1 MIRLLFFL
9 AFSFFFVEINAQE
22 KTSNT
27 PKEKTFKSGVGVVD
41 MKKIL
46 QDSTAYQALV
56 DQFEEKRRKHRNKF
70 TKIEDVIRDE
80 ESKLSKQ
87 KGVLSKEVFA
97 KKIKDLNKKINDLKS
112 KQAGEA
118 QKFEREFEKSTNK
131 IQGALIDVLSMIA
144 NKNKLDIVMAK
155 NQLLLVGK
163 DIDLTENAIKEFCE
177 KYTMPI
183 ISNIPYDSNLIEAE
197 RNEKA
202 PYDYNIEAPSI
213 KAINK
218 IADWISTH

>member
-1 MIRLLFFL
+1 MIRLLL
-9 AFSFFFVEINAQE
+9 LIVVSFFFVETSAQE
-22 KTSNT
+22 KSVEKSN
-27 PKEKTFKSGVGVVD
+27 ERSFKSGVGVVD

-56 DQFEEKRRKHRNKF
+56 DKFEEKRRKHRNKF

-87 KGVLSKEVFA
+87 KGVLSREVYA
-97 KKIKDLNKKINDLKS
+97 QKIKDLNKKINELKS
-112 KQAGEA
+112 KQTSEA

-144 NKNKLDIVMAK
+144 NKNKLEIVMAK

-163 DIDLTENAIKEFCE
+163 DIDLTEDAIKE
-177 KYTMPI
+177 
-183 ISNIPYDSNLIEAE
+183 L
-197 RNEKA
+197 
-202 PYDYNIEAPSI
+202 
-213 KAINK
+213 NK
-218 IADWISTH
+218 ILPKIKE

>member
-1 MIRLLFFL
+1 MIRLLL
-9 AFSFFFVEINAQE
+9 LIVVSFFFVETNAQE
-22 KTSNT
+22 NAIKN
-27 PKEKTFKSGVGVVD
+27 PKERSFKSGVGVVD

-80 ESKLSKQ
+80 ESTLTKQ
-87 KGVLSKEVFA
+87 KGVLSKEVYA
-97 KKIKDLNKKINDLKS
+97 QKIKDLNKKINELKS
-112 KQAGEA
+112 KQTNEA

-155 NQLLLVGK
+155 NQLLLVGR
-163 DIDLTENAIKEFCE
+163 DIDLTEDAIKE
-177 KYTMPI
+177 
-183 ISNIPYDSNLIEAE
+183 L
-197 RNEKA
+197 
-202 PYDYNIEAPSI
+202 
-213 KAINK
+213 NK
-218 IADWISTH
+218 ILPKIKKE

>member
-1 MIRLLFFL
+1 M
-9 AFSFFFVEINAQE
+9 
-22 KTSNT
+22 
-27 PKEKTFKSGVGVVD
+27 
-41 MKKIL
+41 KIL

-87 KGVLSKEVFA
+87 KGVLKEVFA
-97 KKIKDLNKKINDLKS
+97 NKIKELKKINDLKA
-112 KQAGEA
+112 KQASEA

-144 NKNKLDIVMAK
+144 NKNKLEIVMAK

-163 DIDLTENAIKEFCE
+163 DIDLTEDAIKE
-177 KYTMPI
+177 
-183 ISNIPYDSNLIEAE
+183 L
-197 RNEKA
+197 
-202 PYDYNIEAPSI
+202 
-213 KAINK
+213 NK
-218 IADWISTH
+218 ILPKITKD

>member
-1 MIRLLFFL
+1 MIRLLL
-9 AFSFFFVEINAQE
+9 ILVSFFFVEINAQE
-22 KTSNT
+22 KSVEAS
-27 PKEKTFKSGVGVVD
+27 KERSFKSGVGVVD

-87 KGVLSKEVFA
+87 KGVLSKEVYA
-97 KKIKDLNKKINDLKS
+97 QKIKDFNKKINELKS
-112 KQAGEA
+112 KQNTEA
-118 QKFEREFEKSTNK
+118 QKFEREFEKSTSK

-144 NKNKLDIVMAK
+144 NKNKLDVVMAK

-163 DIDLTENAIKEFCE
+163 DIDLTEDAIKELN
-177 KYTMPI
+177 KVLPK
-183 ISNIPYDSNLIEAE
+183 ISKD
-197 RNEKA
+197 
-202 PYDYNIEAPSI
+202 
-213 KAINK
+213 
-218 IADWISTH
+218 

>member
-1 MIRLLFFL
+1 MIRLLL
-9 AFSFFFVEINAQE
+9 LITVSFFFAETNAQE
-22 KTSNT
+22 KSV
-27 PKEKTFKSGVGVVD
+27 EKQIERSFKSGVGVVD

-56 DQFEEKRRKHRNKF
+56 DTFEEKRRKHRNKF

-87 KGVLSKEVFA
+87 KGVLSREVYA
-97 KKIKDLNKKINDLKS
+97 QKIKELNKKINELKA
-112 KQAGEA
+112 KQNGEA

-144 NKNKLDIVMAK
+144 NKNKLEIVMAK

-163 DIDLTENAIKEFCE
+163 DIDLTEDAIKE
-177 KYTMPI
+177 
-183 ISNIPYDSNLIEAE
+183 L
-197 RNEKA
+197 
-202 PYDYNIEAPSI
+202 
-213 KAINK
+213 NK
-218 IADWISTH
+218 ILPKIKD

>member
-1 MIRLLFFL
+1 MIRLLL
-9 AFSFFFVEINAQE
+9 LIVASFFFAGISAQE
-22 KTSNT
+22 KSTENS
-27 PKEKTFKSGVGVVD
+27 KERSFKSGVCVVD

-87 KGVLSKEVFA
+87 KGVLSKEVYA
-97 KKIKDLNKKINDLKS
+97 QKIKDLNKKINELKS
-112 KQAGEA
+112 KQSTEA

-144 NKNKLDIVMAK
+144 NKNKLEIVMAK

-163 DIDLTENAIKEFCE
+163 DIDLTEDAIKE
-177 KYTMPI
+177 
-183 ISNIPYDSNLIEAE
+183 L
-197 RNEKA
+197 
-202 PYDYNIEAPSI
+202 
-213 KAINK
+213 NK
-218 IADWISTH
+218 ILPKITKN

>member
-1 MIRLLFFL
+1 MIRLLL
-9 AFSFFFVEINAQE
+9 LILVSFFFVEINAQE
-22 KTSNT
+22 KSIET
-27 PKEKTFKSGVGVVD
+27 PKDRTFKSGVGVVD

-87 KGVLSKEVFA
+87 KGVLSKEVYA
-97 KKIKDLNKKINDLKS
+97 QKIKDFNKKINELKS
-112 KQAGEA
+112 KQNTEA
-118 QKFEREFEKSTNK
+118 QKFEREFEKSTSK

-144 NKNKLDIVMAK
+144 NKNKLDVVMAK

-163 DIDLTENAIKEFCE
+163 DIDLTEDAIKELN
-177 KYTMPI
+177 KVLPK
-183 ISNIPYDSNLIEAE
+183 ISKD
-197 RNEKA
+197 
-202 PYDYNIEAPSI
+202 
-213 KAINK
+213 
-218 IADWISTH
+218 

>member
-1 MIRLLFFL
+1 MIRLLL
-9 AFSFFFVEINAQE
+9 LIVVSFFFAEINAQE
-22 KTSNT
+22 KSNDI
-27 PKEKTFKSGVGVVD
+27 PKEKPFKSGVGVVD

-87 KGVLSKEVFA
+87 KGVLSKEVYA
-97 KKIKDLNKKINDLKS
+97 QKIKDLNKKINELKS
-112 KQAGEA
+112 KQTNEA
-118 QKFEREFEKSTNK
+118 QKFEIEFEKSTNK

-144 NKNKLDIVMAK
+144 NKNKLEIVMAK

-163 DIDLTENAIKEFCE
+163 DIDLTEDAIKE
-177 KYTMPI
+177 
-183 ISNIPYDSNLIEAE
+183 L
-197 RNEKA
+197 
-202 PYDYNIEAPSI
+202 
-213 KAINK
+213 NK
-218 IADWISTH
+218 ILPKITKN

>member
-1 MIRLLFFL
+1 MIRLLLFIL
-9 AFSFFFVEINAQE
+9 VSFFFLETNSQE
-22 KTSNT
+22 KAAEN
-27 PKEKTFKSGVGVVD
+27 PKEKVFKSGVGVVD

-80 ESKLSKQ
+80 ESKLTKQ
-87 KGVLSKEVFA
+87 KGVLSREVYA
-97 KKIKDLNKKINDLKS
+97 QKIKDLNKKINELKS
-112 KQAGEA
+112 KQTSEA

-163 DIDLTENAIKEFCE
+163 DIDLTEDAIKE
-177 KYTMPI
+177 
-183 ISNIPYDSNLIEAE
+183 L
-197 RNEKA
+197 
-202 PYDYNIEAPSI
+202 
-213 KAINK
+213 NK
-218 IADWISTH
+218 ILPKITKD

>member
-9 AFSFFFVEINAQE
+9 VISFFFVEINAQE
-22 KTSNT
+22 KSSNIS
-27 PKEKTFKSGVGVVD
+27 KAKSFKSGVGVVD

-97 KKIKDLNKKINDLKS
+97 NKIKELNKKINELKS

-163 DIDLTENAIKEFCE
+163 DIDLTEDAIKELNRIL
-177 KYTMPI
+177 P
-183 ISNIPYDSNLIEAE
+183 
-197 RNEKA
+197 
-202 PYDYNIEAPSI
+202 
-213 KAINK
+213 K
-218 IADWISTH
+218 ITKD

>member
-1 MIRLLFFL
+1 MIRLLFL
-9 AFSFFFVEINAQE
+9 ILVSFFFVEINSQE
-22 KTSNT
+22 KPVES
-27 PKEKTFKSGVGVVD
+27 PKERSFKSGVGVVD

-87 KGVLSKEVFA
+87 KGVLSREVYA
-97 KKIKDLNKKINDLKS
+97 QKIKELNKKINELKS
-112 KQAGEA
+112 KQTNEA
-118 QKFEREFEKSTNK
+118 QTFEREFEKSTNK

-144 NKNKLDIVMAK
+144 NKNKLEIVMAK

-163 DIDLTENAIKEFCE
+163 DIDLTEDAIKE
-177 KYTMPI
+177 
-183 ISNIPYDSNLIEAE
+183 L
-197 RNEKA
+197 
-202 PYDYNIEAPSI
+202 
-213 KAINK
+213 NK
-218 IADWISTH
+218 ILPKIKE

>member
-1 MIRLLFFL
+1 MIKKRFLDLVLVQHTKQLNLRSIMIRLLL
-9 AFSFFFVEINAQE
+9 LILVSFFFVETNAQE
-22 KTSNT
+22 KPVES
-27 PKEKTFKSGVGVVD
+27 PKERSFKSGVGVVD

-87 KGVLSKEVFA
+87 KGVLSKEVYA
-97 KKIKDLNKKINDLKS
+97 QKIKDFNKKINELKS
-112 KQAGEA
+112 KQNSEA
-118 QKFEREFEKSTNK
+118 QKFERQFEKSTNK

-144 NKNKLDIVMAK
+144 NKNKLDVVMAK

-163 DIDLTENAIKEFCE
+163 DIDLTEDAIKELN
-177 KYTMPI
+177 KVLPK
-183 ISNIPYDSNLIEAE
+183 ISKD
-197 RNEKA
+197 
-202 PYDYNIEAPSI
+202 
-213 KAINK
+213 
-218 IADWISTH
+218 

>member
-1 MIRLLFFL
+1 MIRLLL
-9 AFSFFFVEINAQE
+9 LIIVSFFFVEVNAQE
-22 KTSNT
+22 KSVEKS
-27 PKEKTFKSGVGVVD
+27 KERSFKSGVGVVD

-56 DQFEEKRRKHRNKF
+56 DKFEEKRRKHRNKF

-87 KGVLSKEVFA
+87 KGVLSREVYA
-97 KKIKDLNKKINDLKS
+97 QKIKELNKKINELKA
-112 KQAGEA
+112 KQNSEA

-144 NKNKLDIVMAK
+144 NKNKLEIVMAK

-163 DIDLTENAIKEFCE
+163 DIDLTEDAIKE
-177 KYTMPI
+177 
-183 ISNIPYDSNLIEAE
+183 L
-197 RNEKA
+197 
-202 PYDYNIEAPSI
+202 
-213 KAINK
+213 NK
-218 IADWISTH
+218 ILPKIKE

>member
-1 MIRLLFFL
+1 MIRLLLLFVV
-9 AFSFFFVEINAQE
+9 SFFIAESNAQE
-22 KTSNT
+22 KSIAPPN
-27 PKEKTFKSGVGVVD
+27 ERSFKSGIGVVD

-46 QDSTAYQALV
+46 QDSTAYRVLV

-87 KGVLSKEVFA
+87 KGVLSKEIYVQ
-97 KKIKDLNKKINDLKS
+97 KVKDLNKKINELKS
-112 KQAGEA
+112 KQNGEA

-144 NKNKLDIVMAK
+144 NKNKLDVVMAK

-163 DIDLTENAIKEFCE
+163 DIDLTEDAIKE
-177 KYTMPI
+177 
-183 ISNIPYDSNLIEAE
+183 L
-197 RNEKA
+197 
-202 PYDYNIEAPSI
+202 
-213 KAINK
+213 NK
-218 IADWISTH
+218 ILPKITKD

>member
-1 MIRLLFFL
+1 MKKLICLIFLFFSSL
-9 AFSFFFVEINAQE
+9 TIAQE
-22 KTSNT
+22 KEK
-27 PKEKTFKSGVGVVD
+27 KESSPSTFKASIGVVD

-80 ESKLSKQ
+80 ESTLTKQ
-87 KGVLSKEVFA
+87 KGVLSKEVYA
-97 KKIKDLNKKINDLKS
+97 QKIKDLNKKINELKS
-112 KQAGEA
+112 KQTNEA

-163 DIDLTENAIKEFCE
+163 DIDLTEDAIKE
-177 KYTMPI
+177 
-183 ISNIPYDSNLIEAE
+183 L
-197 RNEKA
+197 
-202 PYDYNIEAPSI
+202 
-213 KAINK
+213 NK
-218 IADWISTH
+218 ILPKITKD

>member
-1 MIRLLFFL
+1 MIKKRFLDLVLVQHTKQLNLRSIMIRLLL
-9 AFSFFFVEINAQE
+9 LILVSFFFVEINAQE
-22 KTSNT
+22 KNAEN
-27 PKEKTFKSGVGVVD
+27 PKERSFKSGVGVVD

-46 QDSTAYQALV
+46 QDSSAYQGLV

-80 ESKLSKQ
+80 ESKLTKQ
-87 KGVLSKEVFA
+87 KGVLSREVYA
-97 KKIKDLNKKINDLKS
+97 QKIKDLNKKINELKS
-112 KQAGEA
+112 KQTSEA

-163 DIDLTENAIKEFCE
+163 DIDLTEDAIKE
-177 KYTMPI
+177 
-183 ISNIPYDSNLIEAE
+183 L
-197 RNEKA
+197 
-202 PYDYNIEAPSI
+202 
-213 KAINK
+213 NK
-218 IADWISTH
+218 ILPKITKD

>member
-1 MIRLLFFL
+1 MNRLLL
-9 AFSFFFVEINAQE
+9 LILFSFFFVETKAQE
-22 KTSNT
+22 KPTET
-27 PKEKTFKSGVGVVD
+27 TKERSFKSGVGVVD

-87 KGVLSKEVFA
+87 KGVLSKEVYA
-97 KKIKDLNKKINDLKS
+97 QKIKDLNKKINELKS
-112 KQAGEA
+112 KQTGEA

-155 NQLLLVGK
+155 NQLLLVGR
-163 DIDLTENAIKEFCE
+163 DIDLTEDAIKE
-177 KYTMPI
+177 
-183 ISNIPYDSNLIEAE
+183 L
-197 RNEKA
+197 
-202 PYDYNIEAPSI
+202 
-213 KAINK
+213 NK
-218 IADWISTH
+218 ILPKISKD